1 MKKLII
7 FDFDGTLFN
16 TMPDV
21 ANCLDIAL
29 KKHNFLQLTYNE
41 YENAVGGDITQ
52 VISNVLKENNTPE
65 NIEKVKTTYQKI
77 YLNNPNELT
86 TLYDGIH
93 QLLQTLQENNIN
105 LAINSNRKT
114 ESIKYYTSKFLND
127 ITFNYIRG
135 NNPNILPKPDP
146 TNLLN
151 ILKKSNI
158 KKEEALYVG
167 DTNVDVETSQNA
179 GVDCVIVK
187 WGQGNEKNM
196 NKNHIMGVIDK
207 PEDLYSFIE

>member
-1 MKKLII
+1 
-7 FDFDGTLFN
+7 
-16 TMPDV
+16 
-21 ANCLDIAL
+21 
-29 KKHNFLQLTYNE
+29 NE

-65 NIEKVKTTYQKI
+65 NIEKVKTTYQKT

-86 TLYDGIH
+86 TLYGGIH

-127 ITFNYIRG
+127 ITFKDIRG
-135 NNPNILPKPDP
+135 NNPDILPKPDP
-146 TNLLN
+146 TNLLI

-167 DTNVDVETSQNA
+167 DTKVDVETSQNA

-187 WGQGNEKNM
+187 WGQGNEKDM